1 VSAEKPLD
9 SQSDLNLT
17 TDGGR
22 RERNWVPLGIAL
34 ALVLVVVVGGFMMR
48 GRPKPPETAVPI
60 NAAADPYAANL
71 PLSGLAMSE
80 SSNLAGG
87 KVTYIDG
94 HVANNG
100 DRTVTGVT
108 VQVLFRNGANEV
120 AQNQAMPLTVIR
132 MRDPY
137 VDTAPLSL
145 VPLQPAA
152 QKDFRLIFDSVSP
165 EWAGTLPEI
174 RVLHVELK

>member
-1 VSAEKPLD
+1 MESKPE
-9 SQSDLNLT
+9 LNLT
-17 TDGGR
+17 PEGAR
-22 RERNWVPLGIAL
+22 AERNWVPLLIAL
-34 ALVLVVVVGGFMMR
+34 GLVLVVVVAGFLLR
-48 GRPKPPETAVPI
+48 GRSRPPETTTAI
-60 NAAADPYAANL
+60 NSPADPYATSL

-100 DRTVTGVT
+100 NRTVTGVT

-120 AQNQAMPLTVIR
+120 AQNQTMPLTVVR

-145 VPLQPAA
+145 VPLKPGA
-152 QKDFRLIFDSVSP
+152 QKDFRLIFDSIAGD
-165 EWAGTLPEI
+165 WAGTLPEI
-174 RVLHVELK
+174 RVLRVELQ

>member
-1 VSAEKPLD
+1 MD

-17 TDGGR
+17 AGGER

-34 ALVLVVVVGGFMMR
+34 ALVLVVVVGGFALR
-48 GRPKPPETAVPI
+48 GRPKPPETATPI

-94 HVANNG
+94 HIINNG

-120 AQNQAMPLTVIR
+120 AQNQTMPLTVIR

-145 VPLQPAA
+145 VPLQSHA
-152 QKDFRLIFDSVSP
+152 QKDFRLIFDSVSSD
-165 EWAGTLPEI
+165 WAGTLPEI
-174 RVLHVELK
+174 RVLHVDLK